1 MTSARASA
9 PRHSHHSHWPQVE
22 HPAHLQPV
30 APMMFLR
37 QRTYRNHVT
46 RFLMTT
52 SRLVGSTRSSV
63 FSSGFYS
70 MSPPSSASEVL
81 LRSWGEIMQA
91 FLSDFD
97 IYASGFNFDK
107 AREV

>member
-1 MTSARASA
+1 
-9 PRHSHHSHWPQVE
+9 
-22 HPAHLQPV
+22 
-30 APMMFLR
+30 
-37 QRTYRNHVT
+37 
-46 RFLMTT
+46 
-52 SRLVGSTRSSV
+52 
-63 FSSGFYS
+63 
-70 MSPPSSASEVL
+70 MSPPSSASVL